1 MSNVKCLGSESH
13 LDKCSFIWAAE
24 GECNHTADVVVDCYG
39 GNVTGQ
45 PSTPAECEVSQLQEL
60 LTLARDKL
68 TRERDARQTELRS
81 VTDEMSSI
89 STNLT
94 RELDARQTQLRSITN
109 DVSSLSTKLSSRY
122 FLLLVLWSTETQMT
136 IFNVCHVVKQT

>member
-1 MSNVKCLGSESH
+1 M
-13 LDKCSFIWAAE
+13 
-24 GECNHTADVVVDCYG
+24 VDCYG

-60 LTLARDKL
+60 LTLARDEL
-68 TRERDARQTELRS
+68 TRER
-81 VTDEMSSI
+81 
-89 STNLT
+89 
-94 RELDARQTQLRSITN
+94 DARQTQLRSITN